1 MPITRS
7 AKKALRG
14 SQRKKVVNDRAKK
27 QVKDA
32 MKKVEKLIKAGNKA
46 EAKKLLGETYS
57 VIDKAQKNG
66 VLKKNTASRRKAKV
80 SKMTK

>member
-14 SQRKKVVNDRAKK
+14 SQRKKAVNDRTKK
-27 QVKDA
+27 EVKDA
-32 MKKVEKLIKAGNKA
+32 MKKVEKLVKAGQKGD
-46 EAKKLLGETYS
+46 AKKLLSKTYS
-57 VIDKAQKNG
+57 VIDKARKKG
-66 VLKKNTASRRKAKV
+66 VMNANTASRRKAKV